1 MRIRSGA
8 LGIVLAM
15 LVACRVTPSVSV
27 AGAIEARLRE
37 GVSTIRLLE
46 ITDFKLEKAFL
57 FSPYTPD
64 SDIQQTLGV
73 EWPEAKKFGLGSS
86 DTFWLLVFTEGN
98 HVVRAEEIN
107 ITDAVFTENSL
118 GRAFS
123 PTQAVFSV
131 VGRRGTEEG

>member
-1 MRIRSGA
+1 MRPHAVVPGDNEMRIRSGA

-73 EWPEAKKFGLGSS
+73 EWPEVKKFGLGSS
-86 DTFWLLVFTEGN
+86 DTFWLL
-98 HVVRAEEIN
+98 
-107 ITDAVFTENSL
+107 
-118 GRAFS
+118 
-123 PTQAVFSV
+123 
-131 VGRRGTEEG
+131 